1 MVVAANNGR
10 STNFWKDRWI
20 SHCPLSITFPD
31 LFSLAFNLEA
41 LASEYW
47 RTSQWR
53 LALRHSNL
61 LHVNPLRTLLLE
73 GIMSW
78 VLKPDEQDQH
88 SWRWIG
94 NGVLRE
100 ILYKF
105 LNSRGCWSGSGK
117 FIWST
122 KAPYRVNVFLWLVG
136 KEAINT
142 WDNLIV
148 RGWQGPY
155 ICSLCGIDVETT
167 VHLFITCEFAWSI
180 WTVVDVSMLSV

>member
-1 MVVAANNGR
+1 M
-10 STNFWKDRWI
+10 
-20 SHCPLSITFPD
+20 
-31 LFSLAFNLEA
+31 E
-41 LASEYW
+41 
-47 RTSQWR
+47 TS
-53 LALRHSNL
+53 
-61 LHVNPLRTLLLE
+61 
-73 GIMSW
+73 
-78 VLKPDEQDQH
+78 
-88 SWRWIG
+88 
-94 NGVLRE
+94 
-100 ILYKF
+100 KF

-142 WDNLIV
+142 WDNLNV

-180 WTVVDVSMLSV
+180 WTVVDVSMLSVCDLILQICGTRSFEDKESRSLKLTKVAALLWNI